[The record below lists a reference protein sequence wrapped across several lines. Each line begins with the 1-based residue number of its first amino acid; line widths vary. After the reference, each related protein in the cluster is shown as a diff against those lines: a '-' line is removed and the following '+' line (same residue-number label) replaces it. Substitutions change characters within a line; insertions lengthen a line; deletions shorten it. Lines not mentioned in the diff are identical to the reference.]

1 MFLEEYRRLATAGL
15 DRDEFECALA
25 ARKYAFDAATPGTFA
40 KLAALEQFLNGD
52 PLRLWRRREQL
63 DQITRADVNR
73 TLKRDLKG
81 LKPSTLIVFAG
92 GNAADKKSGK
102 KS

>member
-1 MFLEEYRRLATAGL
+1 M
-15 DRDEFECALA
+15 
-25 ARKYAFDAATPGTFA
+25 
-40 KLAALEQFLNGD
+40 
-52 PLRLWRRREQL
+52 WHRREQL